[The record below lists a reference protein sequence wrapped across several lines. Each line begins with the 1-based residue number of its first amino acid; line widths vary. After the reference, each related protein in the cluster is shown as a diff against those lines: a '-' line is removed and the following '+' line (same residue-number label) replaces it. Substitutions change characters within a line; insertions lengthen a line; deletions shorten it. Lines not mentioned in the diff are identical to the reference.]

1 MEGTRPPCLR
11 VFFAGADLVRH
22 FHRLRPDLRFSG
34 KRFPGLQSSACPFR
48 RAAVPAENG
57 SDQGRPARVPGTPHV
72 PDNVRSANAPVPLS
86 LCRRLSQPD
95 KAGRTPGGCPL
106 FFPAVRIRRKD
117 TSPAPVRHA
126 RIGVF
131 FQPVSTLTR
140 LRAGK
145 YAPSPLRHAPSTVRR
160 LHARLFPV
168 GVRAD
173 YGRRAT
179 GVEKQR
185 PFRSSPCSS
194 GPFTVDV
201 ATPKTT
207 SPGFPAGCGKTAKK
221 RGAKMMS
228 PASPPP
234 HPTPPT
240 HPGRRHRPGR
250 FPGGPASARHARIGV
265 FFNRFQRSRACARG
279 STRHRPCRHAPS
291 TVRRLHARLFPCGV
305 RADYGRRATGV
316 EKRRPFR
323 S

>member
-1 MEGTRPPCLR
+1 MPGLLRVASHGRRVLRSVNRPPVPQQRTGAPGARFAVLQPAFLRVRDNLPPIARPLTQDYALPKTSFEAARPLLFVPASRAGRKPASTRRRARPCTTTVLCMEGTRPPCLR

-145 YAPSPLRHAPSTVRR
+145 YAPSPLPPCALNRQAASCTALPVR
-160 LHARLFPV
+160 
-168 GVRAD
+168 
-173 YGRRAT
+173 
-179 GVEKQR
+179 
-185 PFRSSPCSS
+185 
-194 GPFTVDV
+194 
-201 ATPKTT
+201 
-207 SPGFPAGCGKTAKK
+207 
-221 RGAKMMS
+221 
-228 PASPPP
+228 
-234 HPTPPT
+234 
-240 HPGRRHRPGR
+240 RPGR
-250 FPGGPASARHARIGV
+250 
-265 FFNRFQRSRACARG
+265 
-279 STRHRPCRHAPS
+279 
-291 TVRRLHARLFPCGV
+291 L
-305 RADYGRRATGV
+305 RATCHGSRKTKAV
-316 EKRRPFR
+316 SFEPLFLRAVPSGKAR
-323 S
+323 